1 MRQCVRNGNVL
12 CQRVSNFK
20 DRSCKSRLASFVRV
34 LFVGSSMFCFDSK
47 RLFGMERRSPVVAQI
62 PCAHYDEQVEPATAW
77 KIQKAGEA
85 KDELPHDIN

>member
-1 MRQCVRNGNVL
+1 
-12 CQRVSNFK
+12 
-20 DRSCKSRLASFVRV
+20 
-34 LFVGSSMFCFDSK
+34 MFCFDSK